1 MFTLYISCVYVV
13 VFKRKPCLRL
23 VNRFDS
29 LKVKQT
35 KNEASTLFSFRSYL
49 IHKIIMYEMYVYLK
63 NLYK

>member
-1 MFTLYISCVYVV
+1 MFTLYISCVYVL
-13 VFKRKPCLRL
+13 VFKRKPSLRL

-35 KNEASTLFSFRSYL
+35 KNEALTLLNFRSYL